1 MPDETKGNDP
11 VSPEASSPA
20 GAPAAPGEG
29 AGSGGVKAFAE
40 PSPTSAAAVVPPP
53 SAPSANAETP
63 TSAKS
68 AEPDKPSAEVSAAPI
83 SAEPVKP
90 AAPAA
95 AKPAEPAKP
104 AAAAPAAA
112 EPAAPAKPA
121 AAAATGEKPSA
132 PPAAK
137 PAAPAA
143 KPAPKP
149 EGPKPEPWEAELVTR
164 LRSQYGSGIKEAS
177 TYLGQ
182 KYLVVDS
189 SLVYEILLHMR
200 HDELFDYC
208 VDITAVHYPKREE
221 QFDIVYILYSF
232 HHNERV
238 RIKTQIKDGEHLR
251 TAVEIWETAN
261 WLEREVF
268 DMFGIEFDGHPDL
281 KRILLPDGWKGHP
294 LRKDYPILQQD
305 QEWVQINLGIE
316 SGQ

>member
-11 VSPEASSPA
+11 VSPEASSPE
-20 GAPAAPGEG
+20 GAPAVPGGG
-29 AGSGGVKAFAE
+29 AGSGGAKA
-40 PSPTSAAAVVPPP
+40 S
-53 SAPSANAETP
+53 AETP
-63 TSAKS
+63 PSPVAPTV
-68 AEPDKPSAEVSAAPI
+68 PSATAAK
-83 SAEPVKP
+83 AETPAAAKPVEQAKPTAAASSEKP

-95 AKPAEPAKP
+95 AKPAESAKP
-104 AAAAPAAA
+104 AEPATGDKPAAPAAA
-112 EPAAPAKPA
+112 KPTAPA
-121 AAAATGEKPSA
+121 
-132 PPAAK
+132 
-137 PAAPAA
+137 AA

-149 EGPKPEPWEAELVTR
+149 EGPKPEPWEADMVTR

-177 TYLGQ
+177 TYVGQ

-189 SLVYEILLHMR
+189 SIVYEILLRMR

-208 VDITAVHYPKREE
+208 VDITAVHYPKREA

-232 HHNERV
+232 HYNERV
-238 RIKTQIKDGEHLR
+238 RIKTQIKDGERLR